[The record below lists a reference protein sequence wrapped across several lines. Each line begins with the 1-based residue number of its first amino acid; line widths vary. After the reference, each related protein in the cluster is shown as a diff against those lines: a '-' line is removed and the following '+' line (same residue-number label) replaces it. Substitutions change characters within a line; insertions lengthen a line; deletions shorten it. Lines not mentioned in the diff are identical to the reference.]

1 MFGLGHW
8 ELLLILLVILLVF
21 GAKRIPEMAQGMG
34 RGIRE
39 FRKAVH
45 EVQDEVEATK
55 PAAGNTLNPTAATD
69 QVPRQPAPE
78 QQTPAQQTAEPA
90 PPAADDG
97 AAAKESP
104 KA

>member
-21 GAKRIPEMAQGMG
+21 GAKRIPEMAQGLG

-45 EVQDEVEATK
+45 EVQDEVEAAK
-55 PAAGNTLNPTAATD
+55 PDGRTLNSAAATD
-69 QVPRQPAPE
+69 APATPPAEAAPQPS
-78 QQTPAQQTAEPA
+78 QTAASSVEP
-90 PPAADDG
+90 
-97 AAAKESP
+97 AAKESP
-104 KA
+104 QG